1 MLNLEAISSLPLGLD
16 ASGQISFGPGIMV
29 DASKV
34 RRLDE
39 LSPVALDPESC
50 RGSQEIA
57 YFTYNGVYLQSDAVR
72 LAGVPLRYDLTL
84 IPPHRLGREF
94 SKTFGHLHTIEPNSG
109 LTYPEIYEVLAGT
122 AHFFFQTLD
131 VAGPDAAQVCYIEA
145 HPGDKVIIP
154 PGLDHLTINPGPGPL
169 LFSDVIALDC
179 RGNYERYRASR
190 GAAYLEI
197 EGEDGAAQFIP
208 NPHYRTVAPLRR
220 APVHNYPALHLTSG
234 EPLYAACVAGR
245 GKHWAFLTQPN
256 LFETALPGLARQF
269 KG

>member
-1 MLNLEAISSLPLGLD
+1 MLNLETISGLPLGLD
-16 ASGQISFGPGIMV
+16 TSGQLILGPSVVV
-29 DASKV
+29 DDSKV

-39 LSPVALDPESC
+39 LTLVALDPESC
-50 RGSQEIA
+50 GDSQEIA
-57 YFTYNGVYLQSDAVR
+57 YFMYNGVYLQSDTAR
-72 LAGVPLRYDLTL
+72 LAGVPLRYELTL
-84 IPPHRLGREF
+84 IPPRRLGREF
-94 SKTFGHLHTIEPNSG
+94 IKTFGHLHTVEPNSG
-109 LTYPEIYEVLAGT
+109 LTYPEIYEVLTGT

-131 VAGPDAAQVCYIEA
+131 LAGPDAGQACYIEA

-169 LFSDVIALDC
+169 LFSDVIALDS

-197 EGEDGAAQFIP
+197 EEKNGAAHFVP

-234 EPLYAACVAGR
+234 EPLYSAFSAGL
-245 GKHWAFLTQPN
+245 GENWAFLTQPY
-256 LFETALPGLARQF
+256 LFETTLPDLASQF
-269 KG
+269 SG